1 MRNVCRNERQ
11 MWYAT
16 YDGLTDVLDA
26 NGDIAGQRESYS
38 EPVEFWAVL
47 SPSKGVAGF
56 GGTSY
61 PSFYGVNVDCDR
73 RIMTAELD
81 LPIDETTL
89 IWLDE
94 PETYQDGTANP
105 QSATF
110 TVIAKPAD
118 GLNFVSIPVTY
129 RTKDETD

>member
-1 MRNVCRNERQ
+1 MRNVRRNERQ

-16 YDGLTDVLDA
+16 FTGKTDVLDA
-26 NGDIAGQRESYS
+26 NGDIAGQRDAYS

-47 SPSKGVAGF
+47 SPSRGYSGF

-61 PSFYGVNVDCDR
+61 PSFFGANVDSDR

-89 IWLDE
+89 IWL
-94 PETYQDGTANP
+94 
-105 QSATF
+105 
-110 TVIAKPAD
+110 
-118 GLNFVSIPVTY
+118 
-129 RTKDETD
+129 